1 MSLRCRV
8 EDQWVNT
15 CPFPR
20 RLEIGSKDPAAKG
33 RPAQAV
39 CHPGYNS
46 KPDQGYLTGRV
57 TIGEPSENAQPQTH
71 SIRHEEV
78 ESSRELGELHRP
90 AWRRGHAAAAGK
102 FLDVPTPHLI

>member
-1 MSLRCRV
+1 MRGGAPGAMTRASCPVLRRCLSTCSTEPVTPLMCGRKDSDTTATLMQAVQQRHRRPLMSLRCRV

-39 CHPGYNS
+39 CNPGYNS
-46 KPDQGYLTGRV
+46 KPDQGYL
-57 TIGEPSENAQPQTH
+57 
-71 SIRHEEV
+71 
-78 ESSRELGELHRP
+78 
-90 AWRRGHAAAAGK
+90 
-102 FLDVPTPHLI
+102 